1 MKTPTVF
8 AAVSELTARDF
19 RKQAVVTPRSQ
30 FDVYDD
36 DGVQKCNVINWS
48 AEYQTHVYQKLDIAT
63 VDGKPLYFVKTHC
76 ALDQKWLCS
85 ETFRTIKEV
94 KTHLKGNV

>member
-8 AAVSELTARDF
+8 TVVSELTVRDF
-19 RKQAVVTPRSQ
+19 RKQAVITPKRK

-63 VDGKPLYFVKTHC
+63 VDGKPLYFVETHC
-76 ALDQKWLCS
+76 ALGQTWLCS
-85 ETFRTIKEV
+85 ESFRTIKEV
-94 KTHLKGNV
+94 KGHLKGNV